1 MFDSFVFPLFWRIN
15 KCMQTVER
23 REIFL
28 LFKICQAR
36 GLRLRLRVQSQG
48 LRQLHLPFRLA
59 RYRDSLQ
66 MYFPQRVIH
75 HLWRLM
81 LRFKDHMRMV
91 LYQIFLVIQL
101 QQVFQPGVLKEQ
113 LSPSDNPHPL
123 PALPPPAPHG
133 VYIDRCIKCEK
144 RFKQKH

>member
-1 MFDSFVFPLFWRIN
+1 MFDSFIFPLFWRIN
-15 KCMQTVER
+15 KCMQTVEC

-48 LRQLHLPFRLA
+48 LRQFHLPFRLA

-66 MYFPQRVIH
+66 NFPERVIH
-75 HLWRLM
+75 HLWCLM

-91 LYQIFLVIQL
+91 LYQTFLVIQL
-101 QQVFQPGVLKEQ
+101 QQVFQPGVLKEH
-113 LSPSDNPHPL
+113 LSPSSSL
-123 PALPPPAPHG
+123 LAW
-133 VYIDRCIKCEK
+133 E
-144 RFKQKH
+144 